1 MRFTLP
7 GSFAALLPLS
17 ALLFLQGCAGTPAV
31 PERAAG
37 PPGRPVIALTAKSY
51 SFTPETVL
59 ARAGDELTLEV
70 DNISGSDHNIT
81 IETPSGRTLR
91 SLDLPAR
98 EKITV
103 KIRLKEAGTYPFYCE
118 QPYHSTLG
126 MHGSIR
132 AE

>member
-17 ALLFLQGCAGTPAV
+17 ALLFQPGCAGTPEV

-37 PPGRPVIALTAKSY
+37 PPGHTVIVLTAKSY

-70 DNISGSDHNIT
+70 NNISGSDHNIT
-81 IETPSGRTLR
+81 IETPGGRTLR
-91 SLDLPAR
+91 SVDLPAR

-103 KIRLKEAGTYPFYCE
+103 KIRLKEAGAYPFYCE

-126 MHGSIR
+126 MRGTIL